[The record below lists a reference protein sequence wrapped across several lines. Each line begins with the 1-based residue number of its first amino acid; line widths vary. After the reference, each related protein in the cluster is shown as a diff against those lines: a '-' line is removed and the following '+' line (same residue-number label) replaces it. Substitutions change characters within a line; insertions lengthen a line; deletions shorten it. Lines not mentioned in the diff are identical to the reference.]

1 MDAQLSHTAWVCCG
15 DLDRFASAYLF
26 GIRAKGSVF
35 LEICNFRYTGS
46 QALNKDKACFF
57 NKEMVVLLKIIMNMK
72 FQAIITLCCL
82 NLAIQNVNSQAPAE
96 VYISGTA
103 SPSIGVIEY
112 SIPIK
117 GAYHEGFASKARIS
131 PHGRFLIKL
140 ACSQTSIIFFKID
153 DQQKHLM
160 VIEPG
165 DRFELNIV
173 GEGNKCNFELEG
185 PNEAGQVLYNQLPKT
200 GQLALGLYQ
209 DDTSRVSLQLK
220 MNSAKRNELSQ
231 FEKLL
236 NSKKITK
243 TFYNYVKADLDC
255 YYATLQTQLLLRR
268 LLEADYTNLATIA
281 PSFRQVLQKT
291 VSEYPFTQSKFLSSR
306 WWYDYADAYLGLE
319 VLLDKDFQPAV
330 MGNVI
335 SYGLDHTLR
344 LNRAKQHFQG
354 QYLEFYLAAY
364 LHEAG
369 LADQNNEYLMTAFSQ
384 FKRSFKQSDYLQF
397 ITPIYESLA
406 LKQQL
411 EQEGFSDQ
419 IKMVDGFERFNNLQ
433 EVLKPFK
440 GKKLYIDVWATWCYP
455 CMVEFQYIEQTR
467 KILQKEGVEMLF
479 ISLDSEAN
487 HERWKAM
494 IKEYNLEGTHIRA
507 NEALK
512 SDLANTFNRQGRIF
526 IPWYLMVNE
535 RGEIVRSFAN
545 KPSDFSGL
553 ERQLSAIQLKK

>member
-1 MDAQLSHTAWVCCG
+1 
-15 DLDRFASAYLF
+15 
-26 GIRAKGSVF
+26 
-35 LEICNFRYTGS
+35 
-46 QALNKDKACFF
+46 
-57 NKEMVVLLKIIMNMK
+57 MVALLKSIMNMK

-82 NLAIQNVNSQAPAE
+82 NLAIQNINSQAHTE

-117 GAYHEGFASKARIS
+117 GAYYEGFASKAGIS
-131 PHGRFLIKL
+131 PQGRFLIKL
-140 ACSQTSIIFFKID
+140 PCAQTSTIFLNID
-153 DQQKHLM
+153 GHEKHLM

-165 DRFELNIV
+165 DRVELNIV
-173 GEGNKCNFELEG
+173 GEGDKYSFDLEG

-200 GQLALGLYQ
+200 LQLALSLYQ
-209 DDTSRVSLQLK
+209 DDTSSVSIQQK
-220 MNSAKRNELSQ
+220 MTSAKRNEFSQ

-236 NSKKITK
+236 HSKKITK
-243 TFYNYVKADLDC
+243 TFYDYVKADLDC
-255 YYATLQTQLLLRR
+255 YYAALQTQLLLRR

-281 PSFRQVLQKT
+281 PSFRRVLQKT
-291 VSEYPFTQSKFLSSR
+291 VSEYPFTQNRFLSSR
-306 WWYDYADAYLGLE
+306 WWYDYTDAYLGLE
-319 VLLDKDFQPAV
+319 LLLDQDFQPTV

-344 LNRAKQHFQG
+344 FNRAKQYFQG
-354 QYLEFYLAAY
+354 QYLEFYLAAH

-369 LADQNNEYLMTAFSQ
+369 LADQNNEHLMTAFSQ
-384 FKRSFKQSDYLQF
+384 FKRSFKQSEYLQF
-397 ITPIYESLA
+397 IIPVYESLA
-406 LKQQL
+406 LKEQL
-411 EQEGFSDQ
+411 AREGFSEQ
-419 IKMVDGFERFNNLQ
+419 IKMVGGFERFNNLQ
-433 EVLKPFK
+433 EVLKPFR
-440 GKKLYIDVWATWCYP
+440 GKKLYVDVWATWCYP
-455 CMVEFQYIEQTR
+455 CRVEFQYIEQTR

-479 ISLDSEAN
+479 ISLDNEAN
-487 HERWKAM
+487 HEGWKAM

-535 RGEIVRSFAN
+535 RGEIVRSFAY